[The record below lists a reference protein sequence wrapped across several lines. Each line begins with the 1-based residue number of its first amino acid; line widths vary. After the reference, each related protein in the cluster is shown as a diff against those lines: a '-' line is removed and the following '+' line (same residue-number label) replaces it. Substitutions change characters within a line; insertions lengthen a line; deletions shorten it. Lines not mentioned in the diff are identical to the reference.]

1 MTFDMP
7 KEKAS
12 IIKVVGVGGGGS
24 NAVNYMFNQGIQGVN
39 FVVCNTDAQALE
51 LSPVPNKVQIGPD
64 LTEGR
69 GAGSVPEVG
78 SLAMEESLDDIR
90 DILAINTKMV
100 FITAGMGGGTGT
112 GGAPI
117 LAQMCREMGILT
129 VGIVTVP
136 FSWEGKRRYEQAL
149 EGLEAMRSSVDTIIV
164 ISNEKLRQMYGNLK
178 LSQAFANADSVLAT
192 AARGIAEIITVP
204 GYVNVDF
211 EDVKT
216 VMKNS
221 GVAIMGIGIAAG
233 QHRAMQ
239 AVEEALKSPLLNDSD
254 IEGAKH
260 ILLNI
265 SSGTEEITMDE
276 VTAITDYVQDQAGNT
291 TDIIWG
297 NCTDESLGD
306 NISVTII
313 ATGFQADQEMLRA
326 KKATEVPVV
335 ISLDDDVSDPSPNA
349 PTYEETNKP
358 FSMEPR
364 LKYPAEVQ
372 PEARVEEPAAE
383 STPEAT
389 EEPANQYTFSFDP
402 DQEQPVVRFEL
413 EDENAADLE
422 AEAEET
428 MESEVEMPSMDA
440 EDEGPVMDMHIHLID
455 EIGDTTDDLPEGGLP
470 LAATPEPAENTPKAD
485 APRDIPMRDLG
496 PGKAMN
502 GSKLLPVRE
511 PVTAAQQ
518 SERLR
523 KLKSLSVRLNNPD
536 TLRHYEEEP
545 AYVRRNVDLDDVPHS
560 SQMDISRMSILDKSD
575 PNSDKSKWE
584 IRNNNS
590 FLHDSVD

>member
-78 SLAMEESLDDIR
+78 SRAMEESLDDIR
-90 DILAINTKMV
+90 DILAVNTKMV

-117 LAQMCREMGILT
+117 LARMCREMGILT

-216 VMKNS
+216 VMKES
-221 GVAIMGIGIAAG
+221 GVAIMGIGIAGG
-233 QHRAMQ
+233 QHRAML
-239 AVEEALKSPLLNDSD
+239 AVEEALKSPLLNDND

-313 ATGFQADQEMLRA
+313 ATGFQADQDVVRA
-326 KKATEVPVV
+326 RKASDVPVV
-335 ISLDDDVSDPSPNA
+335 VSLDDEVSDPSPNVL
-349 PTYEETNKP
+349 TYEETNKP
-358 FSMEPR
+358 FSMEPH
-364 LKYPAEVQ
+364 LKGPEKVE
-372 PEARVEEPAAE
+372 PEANVEEPTAE

-402 DQEQPVVRFEL
+402 DQQPVVRFEL
-413 EDENAADLE
+413 EDEDAAETEVEAGETTE
-422 AEAEET
+422 AEAEMPA
-428 MESEVEMPSMDA
+428 MEADA
-440 EDEGPVMDMHIHLID
+440 DGPVMDMSLHLSVD
-455 EIGDTTDDLPEGGLP
+455 EEEEPQGGLP
-470 LAATPEPAENTPKAD
+470 LAPASASGTDSPKAD

-496 PGKAMN
+496 PGKALN
-502 GSKLLPVRE
+502 GNKMLPVRE
-511 PVTAAQQ
+511 PITAEQQ

-545 AYVRRNVDLDDVPHS
+545 AYVRRKVDLDDVPHS
-560 SQMDISRMSILDKSD
+560 SQTDISRMSILDKSD

>member
-69 GAGSVPEVG
+69 GAGSVPMVG
-78 SLAMEESLDDIR
+78 SKAMEESLDDIR
-90 DILAINTKMV
+90 DILAVNTKMV

-117 LAQMCREMGILT
+117 LARMCREMGILT
-129 VGIVTVP
+129 VGIVTIP
-136 FSWEGKRRYEQAL
+136 FSWEGRRRYEQAL
-149 EGLEAMRSSVDTIIV
+149 EGLEEMRGNVDTIIV

-216 VMKNS
+216 VMKDS
-221 GVAIMGIGIAAG
+221 GVAIMGIGIAEG

-297 NCTDESLGD
+297 NCTDDSLGD

-313 ATGFQADQEMLRA
+313 ATGFQADQETVRA
-326 KKATEVPVV
+326 KKATQKPVV
-335 ISLDDDVSDPSPNA
+335 VSLNDDVEDPSPNA

-364 LKYPAEVQ
+364 LVSPEQPAEKTTKAA
-372 PEARVEEPAAE
+372 EEKVEETAE
-383 STPEAT
+383 ES
-389 EEPANQYTFSFDP
+389 ANEFTFSFDP
-402 DQEQPVVRFEL
+402 NQPMERYEL
-413 EDENAADLE
+413 EDETTNEPE
-422 AEAEET
+422 AEAEEAST
-428 MESEVEMPSMDA
+428 ETQAEM
-440 EDEGPVMDMHIHLID
+440 PVMDTDTDGPTIEMSLHLSDD
-455 EIGDTTDDLPEGGLP
+455 EEDLPQGGLP
-470 LAATPEPAENTPKAD
+470 LTPKSEPSENAPKAD

-496 PGKAMN
+496 PGKLLN
-502 GSKLLPVRE
+502 GSKMLPARE
-511 PVTAAQQ
+511 PITAEQQ

-545 AYVRRNVDLDDVPHS
+545 AYIRRRVELDDVPHS
-560 SQMDISRMSILDKSD
+560 SQTDISRMSILDKSD